1 MLQHVSRKFPD
12 VLRELDVPSGT
23 SFKMNAIV
31 QPFIQL
37 SYNYAVRGDSRFAHG
52 IRETCENCSI
62 PRHFLTI
69 LVGFILFNS
78 LRTIFGSCNK
88 LTTGLTLDY
97 IKFFLYYCGSIKYR

>member
-1 MLQHVSRKFPD
+1 MLQPVSRKFPE
-12 VLRELDVPSGT
+12 VLREVDVPSGT

-62 PRHFLTI
+62 PRHFSHD
-69 LVGFILFNS
+69 FIGVYA
-78 LRTIFGSCNK
+78 I
-88 LTTGLTLDY
+88 
-97 IKFFLYYCGSIKYR
+97 